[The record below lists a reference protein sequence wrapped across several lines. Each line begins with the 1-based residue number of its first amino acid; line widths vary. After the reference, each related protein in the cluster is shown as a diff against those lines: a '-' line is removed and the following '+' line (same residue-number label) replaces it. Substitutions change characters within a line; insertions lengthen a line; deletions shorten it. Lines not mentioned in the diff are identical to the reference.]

1 MIEEKRTNWL
11 LRQFVDGIEERLISD
26 RAYSYTSAVIDMRER
41 LVPYDVMKRVLH
53 RVSGHQPRSDEVSA

>member
-11 LRQFVDGIEERLISD
+11 LRQFVDGIEKRLISD
-26 RAYSYTSAVIDMRER
+26 RAYSYTNAVIDMRER

-53 RVSGHQPRSDEVSA
+53 RVSGHQPRADEVSA